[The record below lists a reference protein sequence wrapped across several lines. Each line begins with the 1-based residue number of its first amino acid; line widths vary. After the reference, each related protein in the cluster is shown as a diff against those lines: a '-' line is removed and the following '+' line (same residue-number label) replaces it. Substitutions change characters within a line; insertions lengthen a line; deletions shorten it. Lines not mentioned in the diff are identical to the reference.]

1 MKIKLIIFIKDK
13 NEILLTNK
21 DYIPSMEV
29 SSSIDDALIDISKDY
44 ISTKQKFFIF
54 DAKMNSTNDPVIYYY
69 TEVNESDLIYN
80 FKTNRVNIDN
90 RSYLTRIPDNE
101 ESFILLDFISYYVK
115 LKPGK
120 FNDNLL
126 NSTSAIGVF
135 RLQPLH
141 NGHLSIINRM
151 IAEHDI
157 VTIGIGS
164 SNQPITNKNPWSFDD
179 RKAMLRN
186 IYGSRIRILKLN
198 DLDNDEENAWA
209 DYVLEE
215 ASKLKID
222 KPTFYYSGSEYDAHW
237 YKDRFEHIIICDR
250 EKNEHLS
257 GTIVR
262 DFLTTNN
269 PDWEKEVPLIN
280 HYLVEKTFKF
290 KNSQ

>member
-21 DYIPSMEV
+21 DYIPSIEA
-29 SSSIDDALIDISKDY
+29 SSSIDETLNILSKEY

-54 DAKMNSTNDPVIYYY
+54 DAKLNPTKDPVIYYY
-69 TEVNESDLIYN
+69 TEVNESDLVHN
-80 FKTNRVNIDN
+80 FKTFRINIDS
-90 RSYLTRIPDNE
+90 RSYITRLPSME

-120 FNDNLL
+120 FNDNLKD
-126 NSTSAIGVF
+126 STSAIGVF

-141 NGHLSIINRM
+141 NGHLSVINRM
-151 IAEHDI
+151 IAEHDV

-164 SNQPITNKNPWSFDD
+164 SNKPISEKNPWSFDD

-222 KPTFYYSGSEYDAHW
+222 RPTFYYSGSEYDAHW
-237 YKDRFEHIIICDR
+237 YKDRFENIIICDR

-257 GTIVR
+257 GTIIR
-262 DFLTTNN
+262 ELMDGKNSE
-269 PDWEKEVPLIN
+269 WKKEVPMIN
-280 HYLVEKTFKF
+280 HYLIEKTFKT
-290 KNSQ
+290 KE